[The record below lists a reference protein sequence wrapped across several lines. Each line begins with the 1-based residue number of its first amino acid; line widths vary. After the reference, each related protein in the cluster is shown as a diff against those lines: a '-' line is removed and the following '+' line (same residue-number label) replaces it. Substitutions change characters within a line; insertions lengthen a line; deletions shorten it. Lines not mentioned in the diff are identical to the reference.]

1 MTATITAPV
10 FSIHI
15 INSKRWNTM
24 EDQVAHRLFEICKV
38 RLVVLLHDT
47 FISDLQQHF
56 AISLAL
62 SSLAD
67 NKRNVKRDLF

>member
-1 MTATITAPV
+1 
-10 FSIHI
+10 
-15 INSKRWNTM
+15 
-24 EDQVAHRLFEICKV
+24 
-38 RLVVLLHDT
+38 LLHDT

-67 NKRNVKRDLF
+67 NKRNV